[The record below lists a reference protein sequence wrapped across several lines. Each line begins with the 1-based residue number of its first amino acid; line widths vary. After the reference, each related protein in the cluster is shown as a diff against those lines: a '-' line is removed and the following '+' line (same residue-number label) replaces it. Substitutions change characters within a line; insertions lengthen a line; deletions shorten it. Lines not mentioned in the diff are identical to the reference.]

1 MHVYVTL
8 VILFISVVED
18 LCTDRIPN
26 HWICTGFAAGVF
38 LLILPWTTI
47 GCTGFLTGLLIPFLI
62 GWIPFRM
69 GAIGAGDVK
78 LLLVVGCLNGGRDV
92 FYCIFLSFLFA
103 AGISLGK
110 LLSLRQFKS
119 SLMLCFQFFQS
130 IFLQKK
136 MELYPERHRKGHTI
150 HFSIAVFFG
159 YAAWWGGEH
168 MQEHVIFLGGFELA
182 YMQKLALYFNS
193 RLSHDT
199 RVEIMNVLSEPLA
212 PEGNTVWIGSEH
224 FIGEVRQRREEASC
238 VVLAEDVSEDVSHVF
253 RYQPCEKLYQ
263 KVMFRYRQMQGFPV
277 VSVDDIRQTWFVI
290 TTDAAPSSLL
300 AFSVTFAQILGE
312 RGGVLYL
319 NLSECSGMEDVF
331 LLERGMD
338 LTDAAVELRK
348 DGEVCLD
355 ACIRRL
361 EQMDYIMPPVNPMIL
376 HELREREVQRL
387 IRAVKQKREYAYVV
401 VALGSSCCGCEFFSV
416 PLRESSILPVRV
428 IFPRAAE
435 RTGSDLFV
443 YVSERSRLR

>member
-1 MHVYVTL
+1 
-8 VILFISVVED
+8 
-18 LCTDRIPN
+18 
-26 HWICTGFAAGVF
+26 
-38 LLILPWTTI
+38 
-47 GCTGFLTGLLIPFLI
+47 
-62 GWIPFRM
+62 
-69 GAIGAGDVK
+69 
-78 LLLVVGCLNGGRDV
+78 
-92 FYCIFLSFLFA
+92 
-103 AGISLGK
+103 
-110 LLSLRQFKS
+110 
-119 SLMLCFQFFQS
+119 
-130 IFLQKK
+130 
-136 MELYPERHRKGHTI
+136 
-150 HFSIAVFFG
+150 
-159 YAAWWGGEH
+159 

-193 RLSHDT
+193 RLNHDT
-199 RVEIMNVLSEPLA
+199 RVEIMNVLSEPLT

-238 VVLAEDVSEDVSHVF
+238 VVLAEDVSEDASHVF

-290 TTDAAPSSLL
+290 TTDAALPSLL

-401 VALGSSCCGCEFFSV
+401 VALGSSCCGCEFFFRTAARIIHLAGQGYLSSCGRKDWVRFIRLCLGEKKTPVEQISV
-416 PLRESSILPVRV
+416 PQIFADQGGIHLIRAWQEDALGQAVRACLDREV
-428 IFPRAAE
+428 E
-435 RTGSDLFV
+435 
-443 YVSERSRLR
+443 E